1 MPRRQ
6 GNLDSAGQTE
16 ALPETT
22 PPSDCGFLG
31 VENLRIAYDY
41 LKDGGERNKDGDD
54 LFCLSRLSPVLC
66 NPLFSRRVYIPILPP
81 YREAQMKG
89 VDRRVNR
96 TSGMHSH
103 PPAGR
108 AGAPTRGERR
118 PAVGR
123 TGADISTWLR
133 ESFVGSAR

>member
-1 MPRRQ
+1 M
-6 GNLDSAGQTE
+6 
-16 ALPETT
+16 
-22 PPSDCGFLG
+22 
-31 VENLRIAYDY
+31 RIAYYY
-41 LKDGGERNKDGDD
+41 LKDGTERNRDGDD

-66 NPLFSRRVYIPILPP
+66 NPFLVDGYTSPSCPP

-89 VDRRVNR
+89 VDRRVSR